1 MRDLDTTAHAL
12 AHPAAARAARRA
24 TADATRGDTH
34 EIARERGESCVCLR
48 TVASVWPHAQS
59 SGQISC
65 NLKTVYA
72 ELHCNYTVCNYSHCV
87 ISGGGDL
94 GDTSMHQ
101 AGSMIVSRPAAS
113 NRKQTSHSVHF
124 IAESVAVQYRGNMLS
139 QGGTVL
145 PPPRPPRPR
154 TLRAASTSAI
164 TCDIS
169 SHGRVCHHPRQ
180 QPRPSHAW
188 LEFSLAGLRVSK

>member
-1 MRDLDTTAHAL
+1 M
-12 AHPAAARAARRA
+12 
-24 TADATRGDTH
+24 
-34 EIARERGESCVCLR
+34 
-48 TVASVWPHAQS
+48 
-59 SGQISC
+59 
-65 NLKTVYA
+65 
-72 ELHCNYTVCNYSHCV
+72 CNYSHCV
-87 ISGGGDL
+87 ISGGGAL
-94 GDTSMHQ
+94 GDASMHQ

-188 LEFSLAGLRVSK
+188 LEFSLAGLRARVPGVQVGQSALCTPLLPLRNTSCFQRLWRHRGALAFWEVRRCLKPAVGGERRGGTSRDYCPWGTS